1 MDPMFIYNAIVRL
14 DGARLDQLVE
24 ELKPASR
31 RMISRLI
38 RRLVAQKMIHR
49 IGYEWF
55 PCRNTSGPSGP
66 SGPERCKEEHS
77 SKNPVAEGC
86 PTEEGLASNMEDEHR
101 TGDSRSTGLV
111 KGQQPA
117 DAALAGAGP
126 QMEFDKRISVK
137 REPTSGVQ
145 LVPAQA
151 PRDMYSLKTN
161 PVVLRHI
168 VLKVRKAR
176 SRHNRGEGAKWAQA
190 KKKGEKYYK
199 MKLVPKETIE
209 DMRDLADTISAA
221 VAHRQWWENEARL
234 VDEMTRLI
242 PDWRHG
248 YKKALRDLDMILAVE
263 EEEEDRVYSQPD
275 LTDATLWSEMIPAVD
290 EHQEGTCQ
298 A

>member
-1 MDPMFIYNAIVRL
+1 
-14 DGARLDQLVE
+14 
-24 ELKPASR
+24 
-31 RMISRLI
+31 
-38 RRLVAQKMIHR
+38 
-49 IGYEWF
+49 
-55 PCRNTSGPSGP
+55 
-66 SGPERCKEEHS
+66 
-77 SKNPVAEGC
+77 
-86 PTEEGLASNMEDEHR
+86 MEDEHR

-145 LVPAQA
+145 LVPAQK
-151 PRDMYSLKTN
+151 PRDMCSLKN
-161 PVVLRHI
+161 HPAVLRHI

-190 KKKGEKYYK
+190 KKTGEKYYK